1 MKVYQE
7 RCFSIRVVALEKQ
20 KSLLINCLW
29 NKTGSEESVKMPRFL
44 DLTTGN
50 AVVYQ
55 KEE

>member
-1 MKVYQE
+1 MYQE

-29 NKTGSEESVKMPRFL
+29 NKMGSEESVKMPRFL